1 MTCDKTRVYCS
12 KSETFNA
19 INYKFVKDDIS
30 WQNVISVRVENK
42 SANME
47 IHDSV
52 KSLILQ
58 EILIFPLQDV
68 TAT

>member
-1 MTCDKTRVYCS
+1 MCDKTRVYCS
-12 KSETFNA
+12 KSETLFNA
-19 INYKFVKDDIS
+19 INYKFVKDDIY

-47 IHDSV
+47 IRDSV
-52 KSLILQ
+52 KSLTLQ
-58 EILIFPLQDV
+58 KILIFPLQDV

>member
-1 MTCDKTRVYCS
+1 MCDTTSVYCS
-12 KSETFNA
+12 KSETLFNA
-19 INYKFVKDDIS
+19 INYKFVKDDIY

-47 IHDSV
+47 IRDSV
-52 KSLILQ
+52 KSLTLQ
-58 EILIFPLQDV
+58 KILIFPLQDV